1 MSGRR
6 LLAGALGSAL
16 ITALAG
22 CSGSGN
28 SGSNVGASPP
38 PPAVGD
44 SGCFGQCA
52 TAQSFLSVA
61 DIQQI
66 IAQAVNEAQAIGK
79 PATIIVADRVGN
91 VLAAYRMAGA
101 PQTQRISSERGLT
114 GGLEGLDAPA
124 EFGAISKALTSVY
137 FSSEG
142 NGFTSRTAGQILQ
155 EHFEPGDAFAPAGP
169 LFGVQISNLPCSDIN
184 VRFSETG
191 IIGAGTHRAPLGLA
205 ADPGGISL
213 FKAGVP
219 VGAIGIAA
227 DDIYGLDANAQDR
240 ERNIDE
246 QIALAGAFG
255 FLAPA
260 DRRADQITAGGLI
273 LPYANLA
280 VSDLARDPS
289 TAPAFASLGAS
300 VGSII
305 AVPGYA
311 NAVISRGMAFGQPES
326 GIRADTTEYPG
337 LDAFVVVNDQNV
349 NRFPPRD
356 GTDGP
361 AALKKEE
368 VRTIVQESLKIAFR
382 TRAQVRRPL
391 GSQAGETIV
400 ITDTNGVVLAI
411 ARTRDSLVDA
421 IDVTTQKARTAAF
434 FSGNYAAADLQSAPQ
449 TRYFATSINT
459 TTKTLALTTKATTNA
474 SNSVTAFR
482 NFLGQPTALA
492 DGAVA
497 YSERA
502 SGLLTQPLYPS
513 GVPNS
518 PPGPF
523 SPPISQWSLFNPGL
537 ELDLTYNYIAQSI
550 AFYYGQIGYTITID
564 GAPAPSPFPDVPKSC
579 TNLAR
584 LPNGFDSF
592 PGGFPIYRG
601 NVLVGGIGASGD
613 GSDQSDL
620 VAFLGLANAG
630 VKLGG
635 TISHAAPPIRADRLS
650 PRGARLLYVQCPQAP
665 FRDTNEEFVCE
676 GL

>member
-1 MSGRR
+1 MSGKRR
-6 LLAGALGSAL
+6 GAGTLVGV
-16 ITALAG
+16 IALALTACG
-22 CSGSGN
+22 GSGN

-38 PPAVGD
+38 PPTAGD

-52 TAQSFLSVA
+52 TAQSFLTVA
-61 DIQQI
+61 DVQKI
-66 IAQAVNEAQAIGK
+66 IAQAVAEAQAINK
-79 PATIIVADRVGN
+79 PATIVVVDRVGN

-101 PQTQRISSERGLT
+101 AVTQKISSERGLT
-114 GGLEGLDAPA
+114 GGLEGLDAPS
-124 EFGAISKALTSVY
+124 EFAAISKALTGVY
-137 FSSEG
+137 FASEG
-142 NGFTSRTAGQILQ
+142 NSFTSRTAGQIVQ
-155 EHFEPGDAFAPAGP
+155 EHFEPGDAFAPSGP

-219 VGAIGIAA
+219 VGSVGVAA
-227 DDIYGLDANAQDR
+227 DGIYGLDANAQDR

-260 DRRADQITAGGLI
+260 DRRADQITAGGL
-273 LPYANLA
+273 LLQYTTVA
-280 VSDLARDPS
+280 VNELARDPS
-289 TAPAFASLGAS
+289 TAPAFSTLGPNA
-300 VGSII
+300 GAII

-337 LDAFVVVNDQNV
+337 LDAFVVVNDANV

-368 VRTIVQESLKIAFR
+368 VRAIVQEALRITFR

-411 ARTRDSLVDA
+411 ARSRDSLVDA

-434 FSGNYAAADLQSAPQ
+434 FSGSYAAADLASAAPA
-449 TRYFATSINT
+449 TYFNT
-459 TTKTLALTTKATTNA
+459 APNLAAGSVALTTKATISPGSLIA
-474 SNSVTAFR
+474 PFRAFVG
-482 NFLGQPTALA
+482 NPNALA
-492 DGAVA
+492 DGAIA
-497 YSERA
+497 YSERGI
-502 SGLLTQPLYPS
+502 GLLSKPLYPD
-513 GVPNS
+513 GVPNTQ
-518 PPGPF
+518 PGPF
-523 SPPISQWSLFNPGL
+523 SPPISEWSLFNPGQ
-537 ELDLTYNYIAQSI
+537 ELNLTYNRIAQSI
-550 AFYYGQIGYTITID
+550 AFYYQQLGLSITVN
-564 GAPAPSPFPDVPKSC
+564 GTPTTFTDVPKTC
-579 TNLAR
+579 TDIPR
-584 LPNGFDSF
+584 IPNGYDSF

-620 VAFLGLANAG
+620 IAFLALSRAGASLGLGNAP
-630 VKLGG
+630 K
-635 TISHAAPPIRADRLS
+635 AIRNDVLT
-650 PRGARLLYVQCPQAP
+650 PQGARLLYVQCPQAP
-665 FRDTNEEFVCE
+665 FRDSNEEFVCE